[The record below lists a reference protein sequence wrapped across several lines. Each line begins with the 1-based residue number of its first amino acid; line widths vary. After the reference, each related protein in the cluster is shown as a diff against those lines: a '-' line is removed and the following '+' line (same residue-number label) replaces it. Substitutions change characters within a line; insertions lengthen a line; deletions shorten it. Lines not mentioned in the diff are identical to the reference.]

1 MISPNFSQVYGLK
14 NFVFSFVRSSVRSVG
29 RPVGQFYLQLSSVSP
44 VQSGVGVRSLD
55 FEFGVGLDF
64 DWTFA

>member
-1 MISPNFSQVYGLK
+1 MVGGVVGGVVGGWVVCSIIVSLQ
-14 NFVFSFVRSSVRSVG
+14 SS
-29 RPVGQFYLQLSSVSP
+29 LELEL
-44 VQSGVGVRSLD
+44 GVRSLD

>member
-1 MISPNFSQVYGLK
+1 MGGRIGL
-14 NFVFSFVRSSVRSVG
+14 SGLRIG
-29 RPVGQFYLQLSSVSP
+29 LSGGLLNYSVSP

>member
-1 MISPNFSQVYGLK
+1 MIVGPLEVLEKFRVVGW
-14 NFVFSFVRSSVRSVG
+14 VGVWVVSSIIVS
-29 RPVGQFYLQLSSVSP
+29 LQSSLELEL
-44 VQSGVGVRSLD
+44 GVRSLD